1 MRKWYNAIVLLLIF
15 SVLYSCNQEEIKS
28 FEKQIATLKS
38 KNDSLQNS
46 LTAISKKYVFDS
58 IIIYNRPDC
67 DNTFKLGSNYKKTF
81 IISAYN
87 KSDFLIKYDTI
98 IDGEMT
104 NMDTIRFKN
113 GAYEYQSKIIEDNK
127 RIKIKMQTG
136 DKNYGNYMQGT
147 LYDVIPIKN

>member
-98 IDGEMT
+98 IDLSL
-104 NMDTIRFKN
+104 IH
-113 GAYEYQSKIIEDNK
+113 I
-127 RIKIKMQTG
+127 
-136 DKNYGNYMQGT
+136 
-147 LYDVIPIKN
+147 